1 MLSSYSLV
9 SSTRASNRQY
19 ILSGDDAPIENVDR
33 AVVDHHQLALIPR
46 PDLTN
51 SNVRERG
58 SIATEPAET
67 DRPPLAL
74 WSAVLGYLMESF
86 VLYGASVHPNG
97 FFPIERFRVDR
108 NISQSGGVSPLS
120 GCGAVAPYSADPLE
134 PVAQSEHGKNRYTSG
149 ETQCSSVDAGVLE
162 PNSFTSHVVGC
173 RSTRWSW
180 RLSWSLIAGLRTYW
194 RREREIKR
202 AVCALESFDDR
213 TLRHMGIRHRSQ
225 IERTVR
231 YCRDC

>member
-9 SSTRASNRQY
+9 SNTRASNRQY

-74 WSAVLGYLMESF
+74 WSAVLGYLMEGF
-86 VLYGASVHPNG
+86 VLYGASVHPNA
-97 FFPIERFRVDR
+97 FFPIERFRVDH

-120 GCGAVAPYSADPLE
+120 GCGAVVPYSADPLE
-134 PVAQSEHGKNRYTSG
+134 PVAQSEHGKNRNTSG